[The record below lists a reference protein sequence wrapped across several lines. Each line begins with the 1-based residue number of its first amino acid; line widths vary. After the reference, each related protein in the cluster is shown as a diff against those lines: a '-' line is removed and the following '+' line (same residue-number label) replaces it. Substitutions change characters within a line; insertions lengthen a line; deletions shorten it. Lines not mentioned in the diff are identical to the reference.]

1 MGLRWLAASMA
12 GVALVVAWVG
22 LAGAAPGSRPLRV
35 AVALEPR
42 QRIALPADFGKG
54 AAARALALGAREAC
68 LPAGAPAPRAPRA
81 PCPEISDAPG
91 SGICADEMAA
101 HVLSLDVEC
110 APGDARAEVLDVP
123 ARCEDAPCFEAEAR
137 RAGATHLL
145 LVHGAW
151 VDGLVL
157 GGTMRALDGSG
168 AWPVQLPGTF
178 NPQRPRT
185 GPQVLGILK
194 WAARLAVG
202 EELRRE
208 AAAPALVVATPLAV
222 LSTPA
227 QPPPAIEEPP
237 SHAGLGWTL
246 VGAGA
251 AAGVAGAWLL
261 AVNGQGTSCSG
272 IPGDPD
278 PCDRERRTLIP
289 GIGVTVGA
297 AAALV
302 AGVVV
307 LVRDRRPRTAGL
319 AAFVHPQGVM
329 VGGTF

>member
-1 MGLRWLAASMA
+1 MVPRWLAAVTA
-12 GVALVVAWVG
+12 GVALVITWVG
-22 LAGAAPGSRPLRV
+22 LAGAAPGFRPLRV

-42 QRIALPADFGKG
+42 QRIALPADFGEG

-68 LPAGAPAPRAPRA
+68 LPAGTLTPRAPR
-81 PCPEISDAPG
+81 PSCPEMSDAPG
-91 SGICADEMAA
+91 SGVCADETAA
-101 HVLSLDVEC
+101 HALGPDVEC
-110 APGDARAEVLDVP
+110 APGDARAEVLDVA

-185 GPQVLGILK
+185 GPQVLGVLK

-202 EELRRE
+202 EELRRA
-208 AAAPALVVATPLAV
+208 AAAPAAVVSTPPAV
-222 LSTPA
+222 VSTPA
-227 QPPPAIEEPP
+227 QPPPAIDQQP
-237 SHAGLGWTL
+237 SHVALGWTL

-251 AAGVAGAWLL
+251 AAGAAGAWLL
-261 AVNGQGTSCSG
+261 AVNGQSTSCSG

-297 AAALV
+297 AVALV

-307 LVRDRRPRTAGL
+307 LVRGRRPRPAGL

-329 VGGTF
+329 LGGTF